1 MPRITKP
8 LSDTEIKKSKEK
20 EKVYKL
26 SDGQGLYL
34 VIKTNGTKFFRFDYE
49 IDGKRKSMSFGVYPD
64 ISLKEA
70 RIKRDES
77 KQLIKNCID
86 PIREKRNQDM
96 VTFKDITEKWLD
108 IMKNEWKEVTYI
120 KAKSVITNNTYPCI
134 GGKNIK
140 DIKRTDILDL
150 IKIMETRGILESA
163 NRLLNYIER
172 IYKYAV
178 TYNLVE
184 HNIIADIDKRNAI
197 KKPQV
202 THFPAILKEPEIKV
216 LMKDIQ
222 SYGKTF
228 RSDISTVYAL
238 QLAPFVFLRP
248 YNLRNLTWDEIDLK
262 KTLIKISGEKMK
274 TGNDFII
281 PLSSQAIKIINKIKP
296 YSYHRSDLVFPSP
309 TSNLKPISE
318 NTLNQALMRLGY
330 KGVMTA
336 HGFRAMF
343 STIAHE
349 KIAEHGFHS
358 DIIESCLA
366 HIDSNKVKSAYNR
379 DSKMKYFEEKKGL
392 LQWWGK
398 WLKLHNEK

>member
-1 MPRITKP
+1 MPKITKP
-8 LSDTEIKKSKEK
+8 LSDTEIRKSKTQNK
-20 EKVYKL
+20 DYKL
-26 SDGQGLYL
+26 GDGQGLYL
-34 VIKTNGTKFFRFDYE
+34 VVKKNGTKFFRYDYTFDK
-49 IDGKRKSMSFGVYPD
+49 KRKSMSFGIYPD

-70 RIKRDES
+70 RTKREEIKE
-77 KQLIKNCID
+77 LIKNGID
-86 PIREKRNQDM
+86 PITEKRNRDIF
-96 VTFKDITEKWLD
+96 TFEYVTEKWLE
-108 IMKNEWKEVTYI
+108 IMKNEWKEVTYV
-120 KAKSVITNNTYPCI
+120 KAKSVITNNTYPYI
-134 GGKNIK
+134 GNKDIK

-150 IKIMETRGILESA
+150 IKIMEARGILESA

-184 HNIIADIDKRNAI
+184 HNIIADIDKKNAI
-197 KKPQV
+197 KKPHV
-202 THFPAILKEPEIKV
+202 THFPAILKEPEIKI

-228 RSDISTVYAL
+228 RSDISTVHAL
-238 QLAPFVFLRP
+238 QLAPYVFLRP
-248 YNLRNLTWDEIDLK
+248 YNLRNLTWNEVDLEK
-262 KTLIKISGEKMK
+262 ELIEISGDKMK
-274 TGNDFII
+274 TRKDFIL
-281 PLSSQAIKIINKIKP
+281 PLCSQAIEIINKIKP
-296 YSYHRSDLVFPSP
+296 YSQHKSDLVFPSP

-330 KGVMTA
+330 KNTMTA

-349 KIAEHGFHS
+349 KIVEHGCQS

-379 DSKMKYFEEKKGL
+379 DSTMKYFQEKKEL
-392 LQWWGK
+392 AEWWGN
-398 WLKLHNEK
+398 WIS

>member
-1 MPRITKP
+1 MPKITKP
-8 LSDTEIKKSKEK
+8 LSDTEIKKSKTQIK
-20 EKVYKL
+20 DYKL
-26 SDGQGLYL
+26 GDGQGLYL
-34 VIKTNGTKFFRFDYE
+34 VIKKNGTKFFRFDYTYE
-49 IDGKRKSMSFGVYPD
+49 RKRKSMSFGVYPD

-70 RIKRDES
+70 RVKREKIKE
-77 KQLIKNCID
+77 LIKNGID
-86 PIREKRNQDM
+86 PITEKRNQDII
-96 VTFKDITEKWLD
+96 TFEYITEKWLE
-108 IMKNEWKEVTYI
+108 IMKNEWKDVTYI
-120 KAKSVITNNTYPCI
+120 KAKSVIINNTYPYI
-134 GGKNIK
+134 GNKDIKN
-140 DIKRTDILDL
+140 IKRTDILDL

-197 KKPQV
+197 KKPHV
-202 THFPAILKEPEIKV
+202 THFPAIIKEPEIKI
-216 LMKDIQ
+216 LMKDIL

-238 QLAPFVFLRP
+238 QLAPYVFLRP
-248 YNLRNLTWDEIDLK
+248 YNLRNLTWDEIDLEK
-262 KTLIKISGEKMK
+262 ELIEISGSKMK
-274 TGNDFII
+274 TGNDFVQ
-281 PLSSQAIKIINKIKP
+281 PLCSQAIEIINKIKP
-296 YSYHRSDLVFPSP
+296 YSHHKSNFVFPSP

-330 KGVMTA
+330 KNTMTA

-349 KIAEHGFHS
+349 KITEHGFNS

-366 HIDSNKVKSAYNR
+366 HIDSNKIKSAYNR
-379 DSKMKYFEEKKGL
+379 DSKMKYFVEKKNL
-392 LQWWGK
+392 IEWWAK
-398 WLKLHNEK
+398 WLN